1 MKFVF
6 SVKEE
11 EWEKLYDSSFISFFQ
26 TIECFNFYK
35 SLSFLEAFA
44 FGIEENGELKG
55 VIVGYIQK
63 DGGKIKQ
70 FFSKRAI
77 ITGGPLLA
85 DNISEDTLEKLLLYT
100 KKELSKKAI
109 YIETRNFNDYSKY
122 KDLFKKCGFDYEQH
136 FNFQIDTSS
145 IDVVNSNL
153 GKSRKRDIRTSLRD
167 GAVVVVN
174 PSIEQIKD
182 YYSILLDL
190 YKNKVKTPLFPF
202 EFFEKLYQLPQ
213 AVFLLVEYNNEIIG
227 GTVCVSLERKVLYE
241 WFACGKDGANKNIF
255 PSTLATYS
263 GIEYAA
269 NNKYPFFD
277 MMGAGKPDDG
287 GYGVRDF
294 KAKFGGKL
302 VEYGRFLCITKPVL
316 YKVGKL
322 GVAIMKKF

>member
-6 SVKEE
+6 SVNEKE
-11 EWEKLYDSSFISFFQ
+11 WKKLYDSSFISFFQ
-26 TIECFNFYK
+26 TIECFNFFK

-44 FGIEENGELKG
+44 FGIEDKGDLKG
-55 VIVGYIQK
+55 VIVGYILK
-63 DGGKIKQ
+63 DGGKVKQ
-70 FFSKRAI
+70 FLSRRAI

-85 DNISEDTLEKLLLYT
+85 EDISDEALEMLLRYT
-100 KKELSKKAI
+100 RKAIGKKSI
-109 YIETRNFNDYSKY
+109 YIESRNFNDYSKY
-122 KDLFKKCGFDYEQH
+122 KNVFERCGFEYIQH
-136 FNFQIDTSS
+136 LNFQIDTSS
-145 IDVVNSNL
+145 KDIVNTNL
-153 GKSRKRDIRTSLRD
+153 GKSRKRDIKTSLRE
-167 GAVVVVN
+167 GAIVVEN

-182 YYSILLDL
+182 YYSILKDL
-190 YKNKVKTPLFPF
+190 YMNKVKTPLFPF

-227 GTVCVSLERKVLYE
+227 GTVCVSLEGKVLYE

-269 NNKYPFFD
+269 NNKYPIFD

-302 VEYGRFLCITKPVL
+302 VGYGRFLCISKPVL
-316 YKVGKL
+316 YKIGKL